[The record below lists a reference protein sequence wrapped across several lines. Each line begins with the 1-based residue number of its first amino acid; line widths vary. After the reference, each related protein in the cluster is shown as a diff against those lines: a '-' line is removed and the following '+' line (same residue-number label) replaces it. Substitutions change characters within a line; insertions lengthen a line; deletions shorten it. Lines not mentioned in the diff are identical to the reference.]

1 MNVRSV
7 LLCLL
12 SLCWLAVASPA
23 FAQTGSA
30 ACEPTKLAQKYPS
43 LVDKVIKI
51 GADPQTPPYV
61 VRDNA
66 DLNVVRGISADMAAA
81 AMKCAGIKY
90 EWFLGAWSG
99 MLPALN
105 GGQIDLF
112 WDDLYYTPE
121 RAKAVN
127 YVVYMRAASGALI
140 SAKSAGAFKD
150 FDSLC
155 GHPVAVGVGMVEVAL
170 VDKQSQKC
178 VDEKKPGI
186 TKIFFPDL
194 ASGTRLI
201 QNNRADA
208 MMYDLGLV
216 GSLVKESPQTYAR
229 GFSIL
234 SGQTLGVAVSKHN
247 PDLQK
252 AVAEALRILQANGE
266 QKAIFARYG
275 VDPMM
280 QIPVEIREE

>member
-1 MNVRSV
+1 MKLRYLLSG
-7 LLCLL
+7 LCALCLL
-12 SLCWLAVASPA
+12 LSSSLV
-23 FAQTGSA
+23 FAQTTSA
-30 ACEPTKLAQKYPS
+30 ACEPGKLAQKYPS
-43 LVDKVIKI
+43 LAGKVVKI

-61 VRDNA
+61 VRDNV
-66 DLNVVRGISADMAAA
+66 DFKVVHGISADLAAA
-81 AMKCAGIKY
+81 AMNCAGIKY

-105 GGQIDLF
+105 SNQIDLF

-127 YVVYMRAASGALI
+127 YVVYMHVASGALI
-140 SAKSAGAFKD
+140 NARNAGVFKD

-155 GHPVAVGVGMVEVAL
+155 GHQVAVGVGMLEGAL
-170 VDKQSQKC
+170 VDKQNQKC
-178 VDEKKPGI
+178 AEEKRPPI
-186 TKIFFPDL
+186 TKIFFPDV

-216 GSLVKESPQTYAR
+216 GSLVKESPQIYAR

-234 SGQTLGVAVSKHN
+234 SGQTLGVAVSKQN
-247 PDLQK
+247 ADLQN
-252 AVAEALRILQANGE
+252 AVADALRVLQANGQ
-266 QKAIFARYG
+266 QKAIFERYG
-275 VDPMM
+275 VDPAM
-280 QIPVEIREE
+280 QLPVAVRTE